1 MTAFCEIIFE
11 QNPKKVFY
19 TGQSVCGSVH
29 LTLYNEQDVKAI
41 NVKINGAVITICH
54 SSNIGKNCLTGDL
67 EVLGKKNE
75 QSLWNRYIVKI
86 SYQSKLH

>member
-41 NVKINGAVITICH
+41 NVKINGAAITICH

-67 EVLGKKNE
+67 EVLGKKMDNFYGI
-75 QSLWNRYIVKI
+75 N
-86 SYQSKLH
+86 